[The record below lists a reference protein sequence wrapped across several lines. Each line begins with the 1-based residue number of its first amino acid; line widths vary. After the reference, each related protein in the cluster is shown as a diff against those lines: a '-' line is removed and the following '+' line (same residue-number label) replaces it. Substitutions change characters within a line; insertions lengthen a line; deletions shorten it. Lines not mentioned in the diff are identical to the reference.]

1 MEQLRLPLYVTNS
14 IVIGVASTLF
24 LRTKKKHTTIKPLKL
39 LKVTK
44 NNPNQEIFVILW
56 VAFSYF

>member
-24 LRTKKKHTTIKPLKL
+24 FKNKKKNTTIKPLKL

-44 NNPNQEIFVILW
+44 NNPNQEIFVIL
-56 VAFSYF
+56 